1 MGKIAL
7 PAGTQWA
14 GLNKRVDPVEI
25 TPEQSPDC
33 ANVFFYDQTLGLLG
47 PRLGKAYAGATN
59 YNIWGVIPYN
69 ISGQIGSLVAYG
81 DSTSTEINLLN
92 LYSVTTPHAGWGD
105 ITLEAPAPAIPA
117 VINRGFYH
125 VQALSAA
132 AGVDTATSGAIAIAV
147 NGATKVTCTIVS
159 LRLTDTRLFPNV
171 GAVDGTIIIYGTFDN
186 GIGEVVLAT
195 MVVDETMACYGHD
208 VVVTNVANVVDI
220 TGATL
225 LTNITAEITPGIT
238 TSPTI
243 SGNVTVMGAA
253 I

>member
-14 GLNKRVDPVEI
+14 GLNKRVDPVEL

-81 DSTSTEINLLN
+81 DSVSTEINLLY
-92 LYSVTTPHAGWGD
+92 LYSMTTPHAGWGD
-105 ITLEAPAPAIPA
+105 ISLSAPTPSIPAI
-117 VINRGFYH
+117 VRGGFYH
-125 VQALSAA
+125 VQALSGSA
-132 AGVDTATSGAIAIAV
+132 TATSGVIAIAV
-147 NGATKVTCTIVS
+147 NGATKVTCNPAS
-159 LRLTDTRLFPNV
+159 LRLMNFLSPDIE
-171 GAVDGTIIIYGTFDN
+171 AVDGTMTVYGTFDG
-186 GIGEVVLAT
+186 GIGEVTLAT
-195 MVVDETMACYGHD
+195 MVVDETMSACPGHY
-208 VVVTNVANVVDI
+208 VLVTNTASVVDI

-225 LTNITAEITPGIT
+225 LTNIRAEITSLGG
-238 TSPTI
+238 TSIPVI
-243 SGNVTVMGAA
+243 SGNVTVMGGA

>member
-105 ITLEAPAPAIPA
+105 ITLEAPTPAIPA
-117 VINRGFYH
+117 VAVGFYH
-125 VQALSAA
+125 AQALSGGA
-132 AGVDTATSGAIAIAV
+132 TAKSDDDLDIPV
-147 NGATKVTCTIVS
+147 NGAVRAICTNAN
-159 LRLTDTRLFPNV
+159 LTINKIGSYGP
-171 GAVDGTIIIYGTFDN
+171 GTLNIYGTFD
-186 GIGEVVLAT
+186 GGVGRKLMAT
-195 MVVDETMACYGHD
+195 MSLSLGFSGSLTWVVG
-208 VVVTNVANVVDI
+208 ANTTPLVDI
-220 TGATL
+220 TGSTL
-225 LTNITAEITPGIT
+225 LTLIDAEVTG
-238 TSPTI
+238 
-243 SGNVTVMGAA
+243 SGGADSVSIAGSVKMMGVK
-253 I
+253 

>member
-105 ITLEAPAPAIPA
+105 ISLSAPDPAIPA
-117 VINRGFYH
+117 TIVRGFY
-125 VQALSAA
+125 VSATPIAGSFLSPQQDIITCS
-132 AGVDTATSGAIAIAV
+132 VDV
-147 NGATKVTCTIVS
+147 NGALWAIATAASTTVARYPTSDCQ
-159 LRLTDTRLFPNV
+159 LDTYLE
-171 GAVDGTIIIYGTFDN
+171 FDS
-186 GIGEVVLAT
+186 
-195 MVVDETMACYGHD
+195 
-208 VVVTNVANVVDI
+208 TNVYTLACRTIFRSVTVNGSI
-220 TGATL
+220 TETPTPVNCTGKLL
-225 LTNITAEITPGIT
+225 LTGIKCIV
-238 TSPTI
+238 TSV
-243 SGNVTVMGAA
+243 GNNVTVSGDVRVMGVGKAVTA
-253 I
+253 V

>member
-105 ITLEAPAPAIPA
+105 ISLSAPDPAIPA
-117 VINRGFYH
+117 TIVRGFY
-125 VQALSAA
+125 VSATPIVGSFLSPQEDPIICS
-132 AGVDTATSGAIAIAV
+132 VDV
-147 NGATKVTCTIVS
+147 NGALWAIATAASTTVSAYPISSCRIDTYLKFDADDYVLACRTILSSATVNVSITETPTPVNCTGKLLLTGIKCIVTSPGNKVTVS
-159 LRLTDTRLFPNV
+159 
-171 GAVDGTIIIYGTFDN
+171 G
-186 GIGEVVLAT
+186 
-195 MVVDETMACYGHD
+195 D
-208 VVVTNVANVVDI
+208 VR
-220 TGATL
+220 
-225 LTNITAEITPGIT
+225 
-238 TSPTI
+238 
-243 SGNVTVMGAA
+243 VMGVGKAVTEV
-253 I
+253 